1 MSGIRL
7 GEVVRIYAARP
18 SWWRVFAL
26 VRWWLKR
33 GERRRNGHGYFRV
46 VSVTNTTLTLK

>member
-1 MSGIRL
+1 MHGIRV
-7 GEVVRIYAARP
+7 GEVVRIEAARP

-33 GERRRNGHGYFRV
+33 GERKRPGFYRV
-46 VSVTNTTLTLK
+46 TSVSECNLRIR